1 MYLSIIVKML
11 AGFIGLLVI
20 IRIVGKKSFSHITPY
35 DLIYTLVLG
44 GIIAPA
50 LYNKE
55 VHIGHVLFAMVAWG
69 LLTYTV
75 ETLVQKNNNFTK
87 QIKGKPA
94 VLIEDGKLNLI
105 ELHKNHLEM
114 EQLRALLRTQNC
126 FSLENAEFALL
137 EISGSLSVIQKAES
151 KSVPTYLLVNE
162 RKIQEN
168 ALNSI
173 GKNKEWLVANLAKEG
188 YPDVEQ
194 IAYAEW
200 SKKDGFYVQKY
211 SDAKKDR
218 PRIDN

>member
-1 MYLSIIVKML
+1 MYLSIITKMV
-11 AGFIGLLVI
+11 AGFIGLLII
-20 IRIVGKKSFSHITPY
+20 IRVVGKKSFSHITPY

-55 VHIGHVLFAMVAWG
+55 VHIGHVLFAMALWG
-69 LLTYTV
+69 LLIYIV

-94 VLIEDGKLNLI
+94 VLIENGKLNLA

-114 EQLRALLRTQNC
+114 EQLRALLRTKSC

-137 EISGSLSVIQKAES
+137 EISGSLSVIQKSES
-151 KSVPTYLLVNE
+151 QSVPTYLLVNE
-162 RKIQEN
+162 RKIQEH
-168 ALNSI
+168 ALYSI
-173 GKNKEWLVANLAKEG
+173 GKNKEWLITNLTKKG

-200 SKKDGFYVQKY
+200 SKKNGFYIQKY
-211 SDAKKDR
+211 ADAKSNQ